1 MDFDKVYSAYLEL
14 KENLVQ
20 KHDVIIK
27 KNMEELNRL
36 DELSCAI
43 ADKIKRFNLDTEPN
57 SFTDEQKQKLRELGA
72 EIQKIENN
80 NEILIKHSLNVINN
94 LLSGIL
100 NIVQSDKNTYN
111 SQGIECTVDESLD
124 ISSITEE
131 A

>member
-1 MDFDKVYSAYLEL
+1 MDFETVYGAYEEL

-36 DELSCAI
+36 DEASYAI
-43 ADKIKRFNLDTEPN
+43 IDKIKKFNLDSEANDFTE
-57 SFTDEQKQKLRELGA
+57 EQKQRLKSLGL
-72 EIQKIENN
+72 EIKKIENN

-94 LLSGIL
+94 ILSGIL
-100 NIVQSDKNTYN
+100 NIAQSDKNIYN
-111 SQGIECTVDESLD
+111 AQGIGCKIDENLD

>member
-1 MDFDKVYSAYLEL
+1 MDFEKVYSVYEEL
-14 KENLVQ
+14 KENLLQ

-27 KNMEELNRL
+27 KNVEELSRL
-36 DELSCAI
+36 DEI
-43 ADKIKRFNLDTEPN
+43 TYVIIDKIKKFNLDKEPN
-57 SFTDEQKQKLRELGA
+57 DFTLEQKQKLKSLGL
-72 EIQKIENN
+72 EIKKIENN

-100 NIVQSDKNTYN
+100 NIVQSDKNVYN
-111 SQGIECTVDESLD
+111 AQGIECTPDETLD

>member
-1 MDFDKVYSAYLEL
+1 MDFDKVYSAYEEL

-27 KNMEELNRL
+27 KNVEELSRL
-36 DELSCAI
+36 DEACYVI
-43 ADKIKRFNLDTEPN
+43 IDKIKKFNLDSQTNDFTE
-57 SFTDEQKQKLRELGA
+57 EQKNRLKELSL
-72 EIQKIENN
+72 EIKKIEEN

-100 NIVQSDKNTYN
+100 NIVQPDKNIYN
-111 SQGIECTVDESLD
+111 AQGIECTIDETLD

>member
-1 MDFDKVYSAYLEL
+1 MDFDKVYGAYEEL
-14 KENLVQ
+14 KENLIQ

-27 KNMEELNRL
+27 KNMEELNKL
-36 DELSCAI
+36 DETSYVI
-43 ADKIKRFNLDTEPN
+43 IDKIKKFNLDSEPN
-57 SFTDEQKQKLRELGA
+57 DFTEEQKQKLKNLGL
-72 EIQKIENN
+72 EIKKIEEN

-100 NIVQSDKNTYN
+100 NIVQSDKNIYN
-111 SQGIECTVDESLD
+111 AQGVGCTIDESLD

>member
-1 MDFDKVYSAYLEL
+1 MDFKTVYETYEEL

-20 KHDVIIK
+20 KHDSIIK

-36 DELSCAI
+36 DEMSCVI
-43 ADKIKRFNLDTEPN
+43 IEKIKKFNLDTEPN
-57 SFTDEQKQKLRELGA
+57 SFTDEEKQRLKDLGQ
-72 EIQKIENN
+72 EIKKIEEN
-80 NEILIKHSLNVINN
+80 NEILIKHSLDVINN

-111 SQGIECTVDESLD
+111 AQGIECTADESLD

>member
-1 MDFDKVYSAYLEL
+1 MDFDKVYGAYLEL

-57 SFTDEQKQKLRELGA
+57 NFTNEQKQKLKELGA
-72 EIQKIENN
+72 EIKKIEEN
-80 NEILIKHSLNVINN
+80 NEILIKHSLHVINN

-111 SQGIECTVDESLD
+111 AQGIECTVDEGLD

>member
-1 MDFDKVYSAYLEL
+1 MDFDKVYNAYLEL

-36 DELSCAI
+36 DELSYAI

-57 SFTDEQKQKLRELGA
+57 SFTEEQKQKLKELGS
-72 EIQKIENN
+72 EIQKIEKN

-111 SQGIECTVDESLD
+111 AQGIECTADESLD

>member
-1 MDFDKVYSAYLEL
+1 MDFDKVYSAYEEL

-27 KNMEELNRL
+27 KNMEELNKL
-36 DELSCAI
+36 DELGCVI
-43 ADKIKRFNLDTEPN
+43 IEKIKKFNLDSEPN
-57 SFTDEQKQKLRELGA
+57 NFTNDEKQKLKNLGL
-72 EIQKIENN
+72 EIKKIEEN
-80 NEILIKHSLNVINN
+80 NEILIKHSLGVINN

-111 SQGIECTVDESLD
+111 AQGIGCTIDESLN
-124 ISSITEE
+124 ISSVTEE

>member
-1 MDFDKVYSAYLEL
+1 MDFDKIYATYEEL

-36 DELSCAI
+36 DEMSYVI
-43 ADKIKRFNLDTEPN
+43 VDKIKKFNLDSEPN
-57 SFTDEQKQKLRELGA
+57 NFTDEQKQRLRSLGQEIKKLE
-72 EIQKIENN
+72 EN
-80 NEILIKHSLNVINN
+80 NEILINHSLGVINN

-100 NIVQSDKNTYN
+100 NIVQQDTNIYN
-111 SQGIECTVDESLD
+111 AQGGCNVDESLD

>member
-1 MDFDKVYSAYLEL
+1 MDFDKVYGAYLEL

-43 ADKIKRFNLDTEPN
+43 ADKIKRFNRESEPN
-57 SFTDEQKQKLRELGA
+57 NFTDEQKKRLKELGL
-72 EIQKIENN
+72 EIKKIEEN

-111 SQGIECTVDESLD
+111 SQGIECTVDGSLD